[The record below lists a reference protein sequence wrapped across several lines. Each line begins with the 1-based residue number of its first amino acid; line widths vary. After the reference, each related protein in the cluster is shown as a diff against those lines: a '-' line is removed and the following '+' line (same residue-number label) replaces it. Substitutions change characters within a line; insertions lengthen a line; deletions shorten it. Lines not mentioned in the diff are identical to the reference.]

1 MNNIIHIIRH
11 TARTATV
18 LLLAL
23 LTAQTAAATDLTDF
37 LTVSSSGTASG
48 YFAFSD
54 HFYRVDWTGI
64 NTSQTTSVLLNY
76 NATYGYLEAQTNGD
90 TSGGTFLTNADASL
104 HWMASDITGLT
115 PGQSSDGYTSYG
127 VLSANAGNKSAKV
140 CTVTCVAALKPKWN
154 WSSDHSTCTATF
166 MCAENTSLKATVNA
180 TVTSSSEPYAANVTF
195 NGTSYSYVAPVTYN
209 ITYVL
214 NGGTNAA
221 SNPDTY
227 RDDEIITLADPT
239 RAGFVFEGWYDNS
252 GFSGTAVTGI
262 PYDSSGDK
270 TFYAKWKAEIDGL
283 TYDATIGGFIID
295 SPEALNTL
303 ATYSQSNNCSGKTF
317 KQTADI
323 TLSGNF
329 TGIGC
334 YDHPFSGTYDGGNH
348 YITRLYE
355 KKYVNYLGLFL
366 MTNGATISNVR
377 LVSPYID
384 SSDTA
389 GTKFGD
395 GIGGLIGSS
404 TGTTVSNCYVLDPTL
419 KGYSS
424 STGAIIGQMF
434 NGSCT
439 GCYYYSESGTINNG
453 GSSLVAVGRNGE
465 SVTAPRLR
473 KLTLPGSVTG
483 GSVTASSGVQ
493 LNYNSTLY
501 CAENASVTLTI
512 TPEKGYILSAL
523 TVNGTDVTG
532 SVSNNS
538 YIFNM
543 PTEDITVTAA
553 FVKET
558 FTYVD
563 MNGVTQTVEAERI
576 TSDSAVGLYSGW
588 YAVGGNV
595 TRNSGF
601 NLVSGGDGVV
611 INIILCDGATLSLP
625 NSTINTAGG
634 GKPNL
639 VIWGQE
645 KGTGTLSCLSFKD
658 QVTSVTVNGGKLYC
672 GVSNYNCA
680 IDGNLNVNGGEV
692 HLTAGFSTCVNGSVT
707 YNGGILDTKK
717 ISGSTTLNWSNAA
730 TDRVKVSEYGGSV
743 TIADGKFFKDAGGNY
758 YYGSLTDAQ
767 KNAIKNVELQPS
779 PNAHFITVDAA
790 VHGAATA
797 PAVAE
802 SGNTVTVTVAPDTGY
817 KVASVKYNNTDAT
830 KVDDTHFTFTMPASN
845 VTVTASFQPITYTIT
860 YNNVEG
866 ATFAASNPVS
876 YTVESEAITLNNPI
890 KTGYTFG
897 GWTGTD
903 LDGITQTVTIPSGS
917 TGDRAYTANW
927 TTHTYSVQFN
937 GNDATGGEMSAQ
949 SFTYD
954 EPNKALTANAY
965 TRTGYHFTGWNTA
978 ADGTGTAYTDGQAV
992 QNLTAE
998 NGATVT
1004 LYAQWTAN
1012 TYTVHFVA
1020 GIPVS
1025 GEMPDQS
1032 LTYGQAANLTAN
1044 AFSTTKG
1051 YFVNWN
1057 TEADGSGTTYT
1068 DGQEVLNLTAE
1079 DGGVVTL
1086 YAQWHLRHRFYY
1098 NNSIFRCKNLG
1109 TPNEVY
1115 WAYEGETVKV
1125 EVIDATSEYT
1135 IRVVNGDDEAITL
1148 DTETNTFVMPN
1159 EEVWI
1164 TYTSVKKM
1172 AYTTISLDDFD
1183 DWEDVAYLYDASQP
1197 TVTPTVTVKDSKT
1210 ELELTEGTD
1219 YTVEITNNTGSATQ
1233 IVTATVTVTGMG
1245 DYVGTNTR
1253 EFRITPFNIANCE
1266 IKGTLEAYDDGYG
1279 PYNPLCDNVEV
1290 WNGETQLTLDTD
1302 YTIELDPSV
1311 DIYDYVVGEQ
1321 YQATVKGKGDWGGSK
1336 TFQFKVVEL
1345 HHTVVFIANGG
1356 SGTMASDVVANNG
1369 GYASLYYLPECT
1381 FTAPLGKEFD
1391 HWVVDYTGIE
1401 EDPIKQ
1407 PGDYFTAPYINSV
1420 YDVQTITVTAYWRN
1434 GLIILLDDD
1443 SAQPEGTKNADI
1455 ITANNGTTGRTVQLQ
1470 GRTLFKDGSWNTLCL
1485 PFDVTTASGTLS
1497 GDNVQAMTLNTSSS
1511 NFADGTL
1518 TLNFTAATNIPA
1530 GTPFIIKWNNT
1541 GVNIENPV
1549 FEGVTVSNATNN
1561 ATVEG
1566 VLTFTGTYAPVTT
1579 PAAGDNTK
1587 LYLGAANKLYY
1598 PTKAMTIGA
1607 FRAVFQLNGITA
1619 GDLAESRIILDF
1631 DGETTGI
1638 TELDNWTISQF
1649 DNSSDNGQ
1657 IVNGQIVQ
1665 WYTLDGRKL
1674 SEKPTNKG
1682 LYINNGKKV
1691 VVK

>member
-1 MNNIIHIIRH
+1 MNNIIHIIQH

-23 LTAQTAAATDLTDF
+23 LTAQTAWATDLTDF

-64 NTSQTTSVLLNY
+64 NTSQTTSVQLIY
-76 NATYGYLEAQTNGD
+76 NPTYGYLKAQTNGD
-90 TSGGTFLTNADASL
+90 TSGDISLATNADFSA
-104 HWMASDITGLT
+104 HWKASDITGLT
-115 PGQSSDGYTSYG
+115 PGQSSDGYTTYAA
-127 VLSANAGNKSAKV
+127 LSANAGTKGAKV

-166 MCAENTSLKATVNA
+166 MCAENTSLTATVNA

-195 NGTSYSYVAPVTYN
+195 NGTSYSYVAPVTYS

-214 NGGTNAA
+214 NGGINAA
-221 SNPDTY
+221 SNPNTY
-227 RDDEIITLADPT
+227 RDDETVTLSDPMRT
-239 RAGFVFEGWYDNS
+239 GYVFEGWYDNS

-270 TFYAKWKAEIDGL
+270 TFYAKWKSEVDGL

-295 SPEALNTL
+295 SSEALNTL

-323 TLSGNF
+323 ALSGNF

-348 YITRLYE
+348 YITGLYE
-355 KKYVNYLGLFL
+355 KQYVNYLGLFL

-384 SSDTA
+384 SSNTA

-395 GIGGLIGSS
+395 GIGGLIGTS

-419 KGYSS
+419 KGNSS
-424 STGAIIGQMF
+424 STGAIIGGKY

-538 YIFNM
+538 YTFNM

-576 TSDSAVGLYSGW
+576 TSDSDVGLYSGW

-595 TRNSGF
+595 TRNRGF
-601 NLVSGGDGVV
+601 NLVGNGVV

-645 KGTGTLSCLSFKD
+645 NGTGTLSCLSISD

-680 IDGNLNVNGGEV
+680 INGNLNVNGGEV
-692 HLTAGFSTCVNGSVT
+692 HLTAGFNTCVNGSVT

-717 ISGSTTLNWSNAA
+717 ISGNTTLNWSNAA
-730 TDRVKVSEYGGSV
+730 TDRVKASEYSGSV

-767 KNAIKNVELQPS
+767 KTAIKNVELQPS
-779 PNAHFITVDAA
+779 PNAHFITVNAA
-790 VHGAATA
+790 VHGAATT

-802 SGNTVTVTVAPDTGY
+802 SGNTVTVTVAPDKGY

-830 KVDDTHFTFTMPASN
+830 KADDTHFTFTMPASN
-845 VTVTASFQPITYTIT
+845 VTVTASCQPITYTIT

-917 TGDRAYTANW
+917 NGDRAYTANW
-927 TTHTYSVQFN
+927 TAHTYSVQFN
-937 GNDATGGEMSAQ
+937 GNGATDGEMSAQ

-954 EPNKALTANAY
+954 EPKELTANAY
-965 TRTGYHFTGWNTA
+965 TRTGYTFTGWNTA
-978 ADGTGTAYTDGQAV
+978 ADGTGTAYTDGQTV

-998 NGATVT
+998 NGAAVI

-1020 GIPVS
+1020 GIPVH
-1025 GEMPDQS
+1025 GEMADQTFTYDQEATA
-1032 LTYGQAANLTAN
+1032 LTKN
-1044 AFSTTKG
+1044 AFSTTTG
-1051 YFVNWN
+1051 QWLRWN
-1057 TEADGSGTTYT
+1057 TEADGSGTNYE
-1068 DGQEVLNLTAE
+1068 DEALVQNLTAE

-1086 YAQWHLRHRFYY
+1086 YAQWRLQHRFNYD
-1098 NNSIFRCKNLG
+1098 NTIFRCYNVG
-1109 TPNEVY
+1109 NSNQVY
-1115 WAYEGETVKV
+1115 WAYAGETVMV
-1125 EVIDATSEYT
+1125 EVIDGTSEYT
-1135 IRVVNGDDEAITL
+1135 IRVVNGDGETITL
-1148 DTETNTFVMPN
+1148 DAGTNTFVMPN

-1172 AYTTISLDDFD
+1172 AYTTICLDDFD
-1183 DWEDVAYLYDASQP
+1183 SWDDVAYLYDASQP
-1197 TVTPTVTVKDSKT
+1197 TVTPTVVVKDGET
-1210 ELELTEGTD
+1210 VLTEGTD

-1233 IVTATVTVTGMG
+1233 MVTATVTVTGMG
-1245 DYVGTNTR
+1245 GYVGTNTV

-1266 IKGTLEAYDDGYG
+1266 IKGMEAYDDGYG
-1279 PYNPLCDNVEV
+1279 VYYPLERNVQV
-1290 WNGETQLTLDTD
+1290 WNGDTKLEVGTD
-1302 YTIELDPSV
+1302 YSLDVESA
-1311 DIYDYVVGEQ
+1311 DSYVVGQ
-1321 YQATVKGKGDWGGSK
+1321 FYNATVKGTGDWGGSK

-1345 HHTVVFIANGG
+1345 HHTVVFVANGG
-1356 SGTMASDVVANNG
+1356 SGTMASDVATKG
-1369 GYASLYYLPECT
+1369 QHYTLPACG
-1381 FTAPLGKEFD
+1381 FTAPDGKVFD
-1391 HWVVDYTGIE
+1391 HWVASCEPDAE
-1401 EDPIKQ
+1401 KQ
-1407 PGDYFTAPYINSV
+1407 PGDYFTAPYIWNES
-1420 YDVQTITVTAYWRN
+1420 DVQTITVTAYWRDA
-1434 GLIILLDDD
+1434 LILLNDD
-1443 SAQPEGTKNADI
+1443 SAQPEGSKNADI
-1455 ITANNGTTGRTVQLQ
+1455 IAANNGTTGLTVQLQ
-1470 GRTLFKDGSWNTLCL
+1470 GRTLYKDGSWNTLCL
-1485 PFDVTTASGTLS
+1485 PFSVSTASGTLS
-1497 GDNVQAMTLNTSSS
+1497 GDNVQAMTLNTTTS
-1511 NFADGTL
+1511 NLADGTL
-1518 TLNFTAATNIPA
+1518 TLNFTAAETIPA
-1530 GTPFIIKWNNT
+1530 GTPFIIKWDNT
-1541 GVNIENPV
+1541 GDNIENPV
-1549 FEGVTVSNATNN
+1549 FDGVTVSNAKHD
-1561 ATVEG
+1561 ATIEG
-1566 VLTFTGTYAPVTT
+1566 VLTFTGTYAPVSIGSE
-1579 PAAGDNTK
+1579 GDNTK
-1587 LYLGAANKLYY
+1587 LYLGSANKLYH
-1598 PTKAMTIGA
+1598 PNAAMTIGTH
-1607 FRAVFQLNGITA
+1607 RAYFQLAPGITA
-1619 GDLAESRIILDF
+1619 GEPASLVRAFVLNF
-1631 DGETTGI
+1631 GEDDATGI
-1638 TELDNWTISQF
+1638 VEPEDDSSFVTRHSSSQT
-1649 DNSSDNGQ
+1649 
-1657 IVNGQIVQ
+1657 

-1674 SEKPTNKG
+1674 DGRPTQRG
-1682 LYINNGKKV
+1682 IYIYNGKKTII
-1691 VVK
+1691 K

>member
-1 MNNIIHIIRH
+1 MNMNYIIHIIRH

-23 LTAQTAAATDLTDF
+23 LAAQTAGATDLTDF
-37 LTVSSSGTASG
+37 VAVSSQGTATAR
-48 YFAFSD
+48 FAFSD

-64 NTSQTTSVLLNY
+64 NTSQTTSVQLIY
-76 NATYGYLEAQTNGD
+76 NPTSGYLIAKTNGD
-90 TSGGTFLTNADASL
+90 TSGGINLATNADFSA

-115 PGQSSDGYTSYG
+115 PGQSSDGYTSYDK
-127 VLSANAGNKSAKV
+127 LSANAGTKSAKV

-166 MCAENTSLKATVNA
+166 MCAENTSLTATVNA

-195 NGTSYSYVAPVTYN
+195 NGTSYSYVAPVTYS

-221 SNPDTY
+221 SNPNTY
-227 RDDEIITLADPT
+227 RDDETVTLSDPMRT
-239 RAGFVFEGWYDNS
+239 GYVFEGWYDNS

-303 ATYSQSNNCSGKTF
+303 ATYSKSNNCSGKTF

-323 TLSGNF
+323 ALSGNF

-348 YITRLYE
+348 YITGLYE

-366 MTNGATISNVR
+366 MTNGATINNVR

-384 SSDTA
+384 SSNTA
-389 GTKFGD
+389 GTSFSD

-404 TGTTVSNCYVLDPTL
+404 NNTTVSDCYVLDPTVIGNSGWSGAIVGWGSVSGNYYYTENDAL
-419 KGYSS
+419 PAVGNGS
-424 STGAIIGQMF
+424 STAI
-434 NGSCT
+434 
-439 GCYYYSESGTINNG
+439 
-453 GSSLVAVGRNGE
+453 
-465 SVTAPRLR
+465 RLR

-538 YIFNM
+538 YTFNM
-543 PTEDITVTAA
+543 PTEDITMTAA

-576 TSDSAVGLYSGW
+576 TSDSRVGLYSGW

-601 NLVSGGDGVV
+601 NLTSGGDGVV
-611 INIILCDGATLSLP
+611 INIILCDGATLNLP

-645 KGTGTLSCLSFKD
+645 NGTGTLSCLSIIN

-672 GVSNYNCA
+672 SVSNYNCA
-680 IDGNLNVNGGEV
+680 INGDLIVNGGEV
-692 HLTAGFSTCVNGSVT
+692 HLAAGSNTCVNGSVT

-717 ISGSTTLNWSNAA
+717 ISGSTTLNWSNAT
-730 TDRVKVSEYGGSV
+730 TDRVKASEYGGSV
-743 TIADGKFFKDAGGNY
+743 TIADGKFFKDASGNY

-830 KVDDTHFTFTMPASN
+830 KADDTHFTFTMPTSN

-860 YNNVEG
+860 YNNLEG

-937 GNDATGGEMSAQ
+937 GNGATDGEMSAQ

-954 EPNKALTANAY
+954 EPKELTANAY
-965 TRTGYHFTGWNTA
+965 TRTGYTFTGWNTA
-978 ADGTGTAYTDGQAV
+978 ADGTGMAYTDGQAV

-998 NGATVT
+998 NGAAVT

-1012 TYTVHFVA
+1012 TYTIHFVA
-1020 GIPVS
+1020 GIPVN

-1044 AFSTTKG
+1044 TFSTTKG

-1079 DGGVVTL
+1079 DGAVITL
-1086 YAQWHLRHRFYY
+1086 YAQWRLQHRFNY
-1098 NNSIFRCKNLG
+1098 NNTIFRCYNVD
-1109 TPNEVY
+1109 TPNQVY
-1115 WAYEGETVKV
+1115 WAYAGETVKV
-1125 EVIDATSEYT
+1125 EVIDGTSEYT
-1135 IRVVNGDDEAITL
+1135 IRVVNGDGEDITL
-1148 DTETNTFVMPN
+1148 DTGTNTFVMPD

-1172 AYTTISLDDFD
+1172 AYTSIYLDNFES
-1183 DWEDVAYLYDASQP
+1183 WEDVVYLYDADHP
-1197 TVTPTVTVKDSKT
+1197 TVTPTVTVKDGET
-1210 ELELTEGTD
+1210 VLTEGTD
-1219 YTVEITNNTGSATQ
+1219 YTLAITNNTGSATQ
-1233 IVTATVTVTGMG
+1233 MVTATVTVTGMG
-1245 DYVGTNTR
+1245 GYVGTNTV
-1253 EFRITPFNIANCE
+1253 EFRISPFNIANCK

-1279 PYNPLCDNVEV
+1279 PYNQLSANVEV

-1302 YTIELDPSV
+1302 YTIELDPRV
-1311 DIYDYVVGEQ
+1311 GTYDYVVGEQ
-1321 YQATVKGKGDWGGSK
+1321 YQATIKGTGDWGGTK
-1336 TFQFKVVEL
+1336 TFTFTFVAL
-1345 HHTVVFIANGG
+1345 HHTVVFDANGG
-1356 SGTMASDVVANNG
+1356 SGTMGGGTVANDGDNAG
-1369 GYASLYYLPECT
+1369 RYYLPECT
-1381 FTAPLGKEFD
+1381 FTAPDGKVFS
-1391 HWVVDYTGIE
+1391 HWVVYYKGIE

-1420 YDVQTITVTAYWRN
+1420 NNVQTITVTAYWRDA
-1434 GLIILLDDD
+1434 LILLDDD
-1443 SAQPEGTKNADI
+1443 SAQPEGSKNADI
-1455 ITANNGTTGRTVQLQ
+1455 IAANNETTGLTVQLA
-1470 GRTLFKDGSWNTLCL
+1470 GRTLYKDGSWNTLCL
-1485 PFDVTTASGTLS
+1485 PFSVTTASGTLS
-1497 GDNVQAMTLNTSSS
+1497 GDGVKAMTLNTETS
-1511 NFADGTL
+1511 NLTDGTL
-1518 TLNFTAATNIPA
+1518 TLNFTAATTIPA
-1530 GTPFIIKWNNT
+1530 GTPFIIKWDNT

-1561 ATVEG
+1561 ATIEG
-1566 VLTFTGTYAPVTT
+1566 VLTFTGTYAPVSIGSE
-1579 PAAGDNTK
+1579 GDKTK
-1587 LYLGAANKLYY
+1587 LYLGSSNKLYY
-1598 PTKAMTIGA
+1598 PNGEMTIGTH
-1607 FRAVFQLNGITA
+1607 RAYFQLAPGITA
-1619 GDLAESRIILDF
+1619 GNSAGGNEHGDDVEDPVRAFNLNFGD
-1631 DGETTGI
+1631 DETTGI
-1638 TELDNWTISQF
+1638 ISVHDSGF
-1649 DNSSDNGQ
+1649 M
-1657 IVNGQIVQ
+1657 VNGSDA
-1665 WYTLDGRKL
+1665 WYTIDGRKL
-1674 SEKPTNKG
+1674 DGKPTQRG
-1682 LYINNGKKV
+1682 IYINNGKKIAI
-1691 VVK
+1691 K

>member
-23 LTAQTAAATDLTDF
+23 LNAQTAAATDLTGF

-48 YFAFSD
+48 YFAFSN

-90 TSGGTFLTNADASL
+90 TSGSTFLTNADASL
-104 HWMASDITGLT
+104 HWKASDITGLT
-115 PGQSSDGYTSYG
+115 PGQSSDGYTSYD

-166 MCAENTSLKATVNA
+166 MCAENTSLTATVNA

-334 YDHPFSGTYDGGNH
+334 YDHRFSGTYDGGNH
-348 YITRLYE
+348 YITGLYE
-355 KKYVNYLGLFL
+355 KLFKNYLGLFR
-366 MTNGATISNVR
+366 MTDGATISNVR

-384 SSDTA
+384 SGNTA
-389 GTKFGD
+389 GTEFSD

-404 TGTTVSNCYVLDPTL
+404 NNTTVSDCYVLNPTVIGNSGWSGAIVGWGNVSGNYYYTENDAL
-419 KGYSS
+419 PAVGNGS
-424 STGAIIGQMF
+424 STAI
-434 NGSCT
+434 
-439 GCYYYSESGTINNG
+439 
-453 GSSLVAVGRNGE
+453 
-465 SVTAPRLR
+465 RLR

-512 TPEKGYILSAL
+512 TSEKGYILSAL

-538 YIFNM
+538 YTFNM
-543 PTEDITVTAA
+543 PTEDITMTAA

-601 NLVSGGDGVV
+601 NLVGDGVV

-625 NSTINTAGG
+625 NSTINTANTAA
-634 GKPNL
+634 KPNL

-645 KGTGTLSCLSFKD
+645 NGTGTLSCLSIID

-680 IDGNLNVNGGEV
+680 INGNLNVNGGEV
-692 HLTAGFSTCVNGSVT
+692 HLAAGFNTCVNGSVT

-717 ISGSTTLNWSNAA
+717 ISGNTTLNWSNAA
-730 TDRVKVSEYGGSV
+730 TDRVKASEYVGSV
-743 TIADGKFFKDAGGNY
+743 TIADGKFFKDASGNY

-779 PNAHFITVDAA
+779 PNAHFITVDAT

-817 KVASVKYNNTDAT
+817 KVASVKYNNTNAT
-830 KVDDTHFTFTMPASN
+830 KADDTHFTFTMPASN

-866 ATFAASNPVS
+866 ATFVASNPVS

-1032 LTYGQAANLTAN
+1032 LTYGQAANLPAN

-1098 NNSIFRCKNLG
+1098 NNNIFRCYNVD
-1109 TPNEVY
+1109 TPKEVY
-1115 WAYEGETVKV
+1115 WAYEGEKVKV

-1135 IRVVNGDDEAITL
+1135 IRVVNGDDEDITL

-1172 AYTTISLDDFD
+1172 IYTTISLDDFD
-1183 DWEDVAYLYDASQP
+1183 DWEDVAYLYDANQP
-1197 TVTPTVTVKDSKT
+1197 TVTPTVVVKDSKT

-1219 YTVEITNNTGSATQ
+1219 YTVEITNNTGSPTQ

-1290 WNGETQLTLDTD
+1290 WNGNTKLTLETD

-1321 YQATVKGKGDWGGSK
+1321 YQATIKGKGDWGGSK
-1336 TFQFKVVEL
+1336 TFQFKVVAL
-1345 HHTVVFIANGG
+1345 HHTVVFVANGG
-1356 SGTMASDVVANNG
+1356 SGTMDSDVVANNG
-1369 GYASLYYLPECT
+1369 GYAGLYYLPECT

-1401 EDPIKQ
+1401 ENPIKQ

-1443 SAQPEGTKNADI
+1443 SAQPEGTKNTDI
-1455 ITANNGTTGRTVQLQ
+1455 IAANNGTTGRTVQLQ
-1470 GRTLFKDGSWNTLCL
+1470 GRTLYKDGSWNTLCL
-1485 PFDVTTASGTLS
+1485 PFDLELS
-1497 GDNVQAMTLNTSSS
+1497 GSVLDGDDVDVRTLAGSDFSS
-1511 NFADGTL
+1511 GTL
-1518 TLNFTAATNIPA
+1518 TLDFTDKDAVTTLEAGKPYIISWTKPDGYVAYDGTNAAECSDL
-1530 GTPFIIKWNNT
+1530 
-1541 GVNIENPV
+1541 VNPV
-1549 FEGVTVSNATNN
+1549 FTGVTVSTATANVETDCVDFIGTLSP
-1561 ATVEG
+1561 TV
-1566 VLTFTGTYAPVTT
+1566 
-1579 PAAGDNTK
+1579 
-1587 LYLGAANKLYY
+1587 LYEDGAEKTNLYMGSANKLYY
-1598 PTKAMTIGA
+1598 PTVEGFK
-1607 FRAVFQLNGITA
+1607 LNACRGYFKLKGVTVNGNGNGVRSFNINF
-1619 GDLAESRIILDF
+1619 GDDA
-1631 DGETTGI
+1631 TGI
-1638 TELDNWTISQF
+1638 VEMRDEKGEMR
-1649 DNSSDNGQ
+1649 NGY
-1657 IVNGQIVQ
+1657 GYEDGG
-1665 WYTLDGRKL
+1665 WYTVDGRRLDG
-1674 SEKPTNKG
+1674 KPAQKG
-1682 LYINNGKKV
+1682 LYIHGGRKV
-1691 VVK
+1691 VIK

>member
-1 MNNIIHIIRH
+1 MNNIIHIIQH

-23 LTAQTAAATDLTDF
+23 LTAQTAWAQDL
-37 LTVSSSGTASG
+37 
-48 YFAFSD
+48 
-54 HFYRVDWTGI
+54 
-64 NTSQTTSVLLNY
+64 N
-76 NATYGYLEAQTNGD
+76 
-90 TSGGTFLTNADASL
+90 
-104 HWMASDITGLT
+104 
-115 PGQSSDGYTSYG
+115 
-127 VLSANAGNKSAKV
+127 
-140 CTVTCVAALKPKWN
+140 
-154 WSSDHSTCTATF
+154 
-166 MCAENTSLKATVNA
+166 
-180 TVTSSSEPYAANVTF
+180 
-195 NGTSYSYVAPVTYN
+195 
-209 ITYVL
+209 
-214 NGGTNAA
+214 
-221 SNPDTY
+221 
-227 RDDEIITLADPT
+227 
-239 RAGFVFEGWYDNS
+239 
-252 GFSGTAVTGI
+252 
-262 PYDSSGDK
+262 
-270 TFYAKWKAEIDGL
+270 EIDGL

-334 YDHPFSGTYDGGNH
+334 YAHPFSGTYDGGNH
-348 YITRLYE
+348 YITGLY
-355 KKYVNYLGLFL
+355 KKNFVNYLGLFL

-384 SSDTA
+384 STN
-389 GTKFGD
+389 GD
-395 GIGGLIGSS
+395 GIGGLIGYENK
-404 TGTTVSNCYVLDPTL
+404 TTISDCYVLNPTVI
-419 KGYSS
+419 GRSGWS
-424 STGAIIGQMF
+424 GAIVGWGDVSG
-434 NGSCT
+434 N
-439 GCYYYSESGTINNG
+439 YYYTENDD
-453 GSSLVAVGRNGE
+453 LPAVGRG
-465 SVTAPRLR
+465 SSTAIRLR

-512 TPEKGYILSAL
+512 TPESGYILSAL

-538 YIFNM
+538 YTFNM
-543 PTEDITVTAA
+543 PTEDITVTAS

-563 MNGVTQTVEAERI
+563 MNGNTQTVEAERI
-576 TSDSAVGLYSGW
+576 TSDSSVGLYSGW

-601 NLVSGGDGVV
+601 NLVGDGVV

-625 NSTINTAGG
+625 NSTINRAGS

-645 KGTGTLSCLSFKD
+645 NGTGTLSCLSISD
-658 QVTSVTVNGGKLYC
+658 QITSVTVNGGKLYC

-680 IDGNLNVNGGEV
+680 INGNLNVNGGEV
-692 HLTAGFSTCVNGSVT
+692 HLTAGFNTCVNGSVT

-717 ISGSTTLNWSNAA
+717 ISGNTTLNWSNAA

-743 TIADGKFFKDAGGNY
+743 TIADGKFFKDASGNY

-802 SGNTVTVTVAPDTGY
+802 SGNTVMVTVTPDTGY

-830 KVDDTHFTFTMPASN
+830 KADDTHFTFTMPASN
-845 VTVTASFQPITYTIT
+845 VTVTASCQPITYTIT

-917 TGDRAYTANW
+917 NGDRAYTANW
-927 TTHTYSVQFN
+927 TAHTYSVQFN
-937 GNDATGGEMSAQ
+937 GNGATDGEMSAQ

-954 EPNKALTANAY
+954 EPKELTANAY
-965 TRTGYHFTGWNTA
+965 TRTGYTFTGWNTA
-978 ADGTGTAYTDGQAV
+978 ADGTGTAYTDGQTV

-998 NGATVT
+998 NGAAVI

-1020 GIPVS
+1020 GIPVH
-1025 GEMPDQS
+1025 GEMADQTFTYDQEATA
-1032 LTYGQAANLTAN
+1032 LTKN
-1044 AFSTTKG
+1044 AFSTTTG
-1051 YFVNWN
+1051 QWLRWN
-1057 TEADGSGTTYT
+1057 TEADGSGTNYE
-1068 DGQEVLNLTAE
+1068 DEALVQNLTAE

-1086 YAQWHLRHRFYY
+1086 YAQWRLQHRFNY
-1098 NNSIFRCKNLG
+1098 NNTIFRCYNVD
-1109 TPNEVY
+1109 TPNQVY

-1125 EVIDATSEYT
+1125 EVIDGTSEYT
-1135 IRVVNGDDEAITL
+1135 IRVVNGDDEDITL
-1148 DTETNTFVMPN
+1148 NTGTNTFVMPN

-1172 AYTTISLDDFD
+1172 AYTTICLDDFD
-1183 DWEDVAYLYDASQP
+1183 DSEDVAYLYDASQP
-1197 TVTPTVTVKDSKT
+1197 TVTPNVVVKDGET
-1210 ELELTEGTD
+1210 VLTEGTD

-1233 IVTATVTVTGMG
+1233 MVTATVTVTGMG
-1245 DYVGTNTR
+1245 GYVGTNTR

-1266 IKGTLEAYDDGYG
+1266 IKGMEAYDDGYG
-1279 PYNPLCDNVEV
+1279 VYYPLERNVEV
-1290 WNGETQLTLDTD
+1290 WNGDTKLEVGTD
-1302 YTIELDPSV
+1302 YSLDVEYADS
-1311 DIYDYVVGEQ
+1311 YVVGQ
-1321 YQATVKGKGDWGGSK
+1321 FYNATVKGTGDWGGSQ
-1336 TFQFKVVEL
+1336 TFQFKVVEMQ
-1345 HHTVVFIANGG
+1345 HTVVFVANGG
-1356 SGTMASDVVANNG
+1356 SGTMASDVATKG
-1369 GYASLYYLPECT
+1369 QHYTLPACG
-1381 FTAPLGKEFD
+1381 FTAPLGKVFD

-1407 PGDYFTAPYINSV
+1407 PGDYFTAPYIYNES
-1420 YDVQTITVTAYWRN
+1420 DVQTITVTAYWRDA
-1434 GLIILLDDD
+1434 LILLDDD
-1443 SAQPEGTKNADI
+1443 SAQPAGSKNTDI
-1455 ITANNGTTGRTVQLQ
+1455 IDANDETTGLTVQLV
-1470 GRTLFKDGSWNTLCL
+1470 GRTLYKDGSWNTLCL

-1497 GDNVQAMTLNTSSS
+1497 GDNVQAMTLDTSSS
-1511 NFADGTL
+1511 SLADGTL
-1518 TLNFTAATNIPA
+1518 TLNFTAATTIPA
-1530 GTPFIIKWNNT
+1530 GTPFIIKWDNT
-1541 GVNIENPV
+1541 GDNIKNPV
-1549 FEGVTVSNATNN
+1549 FDGVTVSKATND
-1561 ATVEG
+1561 ATIEG
-1566 VLTFTGTYAPVTT
+1566 VLTFTGTYAPVAI
-1579 PAAGDNTK
+1579 PAEGDKTK

-1598 PTKAMTIGA
+1598 PNAAMTIGTH
-1607 FRAVFQLNGITA
+1607 RAYFQLASGITA
-1619 GDLAESRIILDF
+1619 GEPASLVRAFALNF
-1631 DGETTGI
+1631 GEDDATGI
-1638 TELDNWTISQF
+1638 VELED
-1649 DNSSDNGQ
+1649 DSSF
-1657 IVNGQIVQ
+1657 VTRHSSFET

-1674 SEKPTNKG
+1674 DGKPTQRG
-1682 LYINNGKKV
+1682 IYIYNGKKTSI
-1691 VVK
+1691 K

>member
-1 MNNIIHIIRH
+1 
-11 TARTATV
+11 
-18 LLLAL
+18 
-23 LTAQTAAATDLTDF
+23 
-37 LTVSSSGTASG
+37 
-48 YFAFSD
+48 
-54 HFYRVDWTGI
+54 
-64 NTSQTTSVLLNY
+64 
-76 NATYGYLEAQTNGD
+76 
-90 TSGGTFLTNADASL
+90 
-104 HWMASDITGLT
+104 
-115 PGQSSDGYTSYG
+115 
-127 VLSANAGNKSAKV
+127 
-140 CTVTCVAALKPKWN
+140 
-154 WSSDHSTCTATF
+154 
-166 MCAENTSLKATVNA
+166 
-180 TVTSSSEPYAANVTF
+180 
-195 NGTSYSYVAPVTYN
+195 
-209 ITYVL
+209 
-214 NGGTNAA
+214 
-221 SNPDTY
+221 
-227 RDDEIITLADPT
+227 
-239 RAGFVFEGWYDNS
+239 
-252 GFSGTAVTGI
+252 
-262 PYDSSGDK
+262 
-270 TFYAKWKAEIDGL
+270 
-283 TYDATIGGFIID
+283 
-295 SPEALNTL
+295 
-303 ATYSQSNNCSGKTF
+303 
-317 KQTADI
+317 
-323 TLSGNF
+323 
-329 TGIGC
+329 
-334 YDHPFSGTYDGGNH
+334 
-348 YITRLYE
+348 
-355 KKYVNYLGLFL
+355 
-366 MTNGATISNVR
+366 
-377 LVSPYID
+377 
-384 SSDTA
+384 
-389 GTKFGD
+389 
-395 GIGGLIGSS
+395 
-404 TGTTVSNCYVLDPTL
+404 
-419 KGYSS
+419 
-424 STGAIIGQMF
+424 
-434 NGSCT
+434 
-439 GCYYYSESGTINNG
+439 
-453 GSSLVAVGRNGE
+453 
-465 SVTAPRLR
+465 
-473 KLTLPGSVTG
+473 
-483 GSVTASSGVQ
+483 
-493 LNYNSTLY
+493 
-501 CAENASVTLTI
+501 
-512 TPEKGYILSAL
+512 
-523 TVNGTDVTG
+523 
-532 SVSNNS
+532 
-538 YIFNM
+538 
-543 PTEDITVTAA
+543 
-553 FVKET
+553 
-558 FTYVD
+558 
-563 MNGVTQTVEAERI
+563 
-576 TSDSAVGLYSGW
+576 LYSGW

-645 KGTGTLSCLSFKD
+645 NGTGTLSCLSISD

-672 GVSNYNCA
+672 SVSGNNCA
-680 IDGNLNVNGGEV
+680 INGNLNVNGGEV
-692 HLTAGFSTCVNGSVT
+692 HLAAGSNTCVNGSVT

-717 ISGSTTLNWSNAA
+717 ISGNTTLNWSNAA

-743 TIADGKFFKDAGGNY
+743 TIADGKFFKDASGNY

-779 PNAHFITVDAA
+779 PNAHFITVDAT

-830 KVDDTHFTFTMPASN
+830 KVDDTHFTFTMPTSN

-903 LDGITQTVTIPSGS
+903 LDGITQAVTIPSGS

-954 EPNKALTANAY
+954 EPNKELTANAY
-965 TRTGYHFTGWNTA
+965 TRTGYAFTGWNTA

-1012 TYTVHFVA
+1012 TYTIRFVA
-1020 GIPVS
+1020 GIPVN

-1098 NNSIFRCKNLG
+1098 NNNIFRCYNVG
-1109 TPNEVY
+1109 TPKEVY

-1197 TVTPTVTVKDSKT
+1197 TVTPTVVVKLGET
-1210 ELELTEGTD
+1210 ELKEDTD

-1279 PYNPLCDNVEV
+1279 PYNPLSNSVEV

-1311 DIYDYVVGEQ
+1311 DIDDYVVGEQ

-1345 HHTVVFIANGG
+1345 HHTVVFVANGG

-1381 FTAPLGKEFD
+1381 FTAPLGKVFD
-1391 HWVVDYTGIE
+1391 HWVASCEPDAE
-1401 EDPIKQ
+1401 KQ
-1407 PGDYFTAPYINSV
+1407 PGDYFTAPYISSES
-1420 YDVQTITVTAYWRN
+1420 DVQTITVTAYWRN

-1455 ITANNGTTGRTVQLQ
+1455 IAANNGTTGRTVQLQ

-1497 GDNVQAMTLNTSSS
+1497 GDNVQAMTLNTTTS

-1541 GVNIENPV
+1541 GVNIESPV
-1549 FEGVTVSNATNN
+1549 FEGVTISNATNN
-1561 ATVEG
+1561 ATIEG
-1566 VLTFTGTYAPVTT
+1566 VLTFTGTNAPVTT

-1598 PTKAMTIGA
+1598 PTKAMTIGTH
-1607 FRAVFQLNGITA
+1607 RAYFQLAEGITA
-1619 GDLAESRIILDF
+1619 GEPTSPQQAGVRAFVLNFGDDEA
-1631 DGETTGI
+1631 TGI
-1638 TELDNWTISQF
+1638 ITTNFTNST
-1649 DNSSDNGQ
+1649 NSSNE
-1657 IVNGQIVQ
+1657 
-1665 WYTLDGRKL
+1665 WYTLDGRRL
-1674 SEKPTNKG
+1674 DGQPTAKG
-1682 LYINNGKKV
+1682 LYIHGGKKV
-1691 VVK
+1691 AIK

>member
-23 LTAQTAAATDLTDF
+23 LTAQTAAATDLTGF

-90 TSGGTFLTNADASL
+90 TSGSTFLTNADASL
-104 HWMASDITGLT
+104 HWKASDITGLT
-115 PGQSSDGYTSYG
+115 PGQSSDGYTSYD

-166 MCAENTSLKATVNA
+166 MCAENTSLTATVNA

-334 YDHPFSGTYDGGNH
+334 YDHRFSGTYDGGNH
-348 YITRLYE
+348 YITGLYE
-355 KKYVNYLGLFL
+355 KKFKNYLGLFR
-366 MTNGATISNVR
+366 MTDGATISNVR

-384 SSDTA
+384 SGNTA
-389 GTKFGD
+389 GTEFSD

-404 TGTTVSNCYVLDPTL
+404 NNTTVSDCYVLNPTVIGNSGKSGAIVGWGSVSGNYYYTENDAL
-419 KGYSS
+419 PAVGSGS
-424 STGAIIGQMF
+424 STAI
-434 NGSCT
+434 
-439 GCYYYSESGTINNG
+439 
-453 GSSLVAVGRNGE
+453 
-465 SVTAPRLR
+465 RLR

-538 YIFNM
+538 YTFNM
-543 PTEDITVTAA
+543 PTGDITMTAA

-601 NLVSGGDGVV
+601 NLVSGGVGVV

-645 KGTGTLSCLSFKD
+645 NGTGTLSCLSIID

-672 GVSNYNCA
+672 GVSNKSCA
-680 IDGNLNVNGGEV
+680 INGNLNVNGGEV
-692 HLTAGFSTCVNGSVT
+692 HLAAGFNTCVNGSVT

-717 ISGSTTLNWSNAA
+717 ISGNTTLNWSNAA
-730 TDRVKVSEYGGSV
+730 TDRVKASEYVGSV
-743 TIADGKFFKDAGGNY
+743 TIADGKFFKDASGNY

-779 PNAHFITVDAA
+779 PNAHFITVDAT

-817 KVASVKYNNTDAT
+817 KVASVKYNNTNAT
-830 KVDDTHFTFTMPASN
+830 KADDTHFTFTMPTSN

-866 ATFAASNPVS
+866 ATFVASNPVS

-903 LDGITQTVTIPSGS
+903 LDVITQTVTIPSGS

-998 NGATVT
+998 NGAAVT

-1098 NNSIFRCKNLG
+1098 NNTIFRCYNVD
-1109 TPNEVY
+1109 TPKEVY
-1115 WAYEGETVKV
+1115 WAYEGEKVKV

-1135 IRVVNGDDEAITL
+1135 IRVVNGNDEDITL
-1148 DTETNTFVMPN
+1148 ETGTNTFVMPN

-1172 AYTTISLDDFD
+1172 IYTTISLDDFD
-1183 DWEDVAYLYDASQP
+1183 DWEDVAYLYDANQP
-1197 TVTPTVTVKDSKT
+1197 TVTPTVVVKDSKT

-1219 YTVEITNNTGSATQ
+1219 YTVEITNNTGSPTQ

-1290 WNGETQLTLDTD
+1290 WNGETQLTLETD

-1311 DIYDYVVGEQ
+1311 DIYSYEVGKQ
-1321 YQATVKGKGDWGGSK
+1321 YQATIKGKGDWGGSK
-1336 TFQFKVVEL
+1336 TFQFKVVAL
-1345 HHTVVFIANGG
+1345 HHTVVFVANGG
-1356 SGTMASDVVANNG
+1356 SGTMDSDVVANNG
-1369 GYASLYYLPECT
+1369 GYAGLYYLPECT

-1401 EDPIKQ
+1401 ENPIKQ
-1407 PGDYFTAPYINSV
+1407 PGDYFTAPYISSV

-1455 ITANNGTTGRTVQLQ
+1455 IAANNGTTGRTVQLQ

-1485 PFDVTTASGTLS
+1485 PFDVTIANSPLAGDGVDVRTLAGS
-1497 GDNVQAMTLNTSSS
+1497 DFSS
-1511 NFADGTL
+1511 GTL
-1518 TLNFTAATNIPA
+1518 TLDFTDKDAVTTLEAGKPYIIRWASKESPA
-1530 GTPFIIKWNNT
+1530 ENL
-1541 GVNIENPV
+1541 VNPV
-1549 FEGVTVSNATNN
+1549 FTGVTVSTATANVETDCVDFIGTLSP
-1561 ATVEG
+1561 TV
-1566 VLTFTGTYAPVTT
+1566 
-1579 PAAGDNTK
+1579 
-1587 LYLGAANKLYY
+1587 LYEDGAEKTNLYMGSANKLYY
-1598 PTKAMTIGA
+1598 PTVEGFKLNACRGY
-1607 FRAVFQLNGITA
+1607 FKLKGVVVNGNGNENAVRSFDINF
-1619 GDLAESRIILDF
+1619 GDDA
-1631 DGETTGI
+1631 TGI
-1638 TELDNWTISQF
+1638 VEMRDEKGEMR
-1649 DNSSDNGQ
+1649 NGY
-1657 IVNGQIVQ
+1657 GYEDGG
-1665 WYTLDGRKL
+1665 WYTVDGRRLDG
-1674 SEKPTNKG
+1674 KPAQKG
-1682 LYINNGKKV
+1682 LYIHGGRKV
-1691 VVK
+1691 VIK